1 MSSVDDKN
9 QDNEEKS
16 TDQVDETQSNADKP
30 EKELSELEL
39 AQKQADDNHELL
51 LRAKAEVEN
60 IKKRTS
66 KEVENAFKYSTE
78 SLLQEII
85 PIYDSLSLSC
95 ELSGD
100 KTTKEQLDEG
110 NKLLLS
116 MFKQLFEKNNI
127 QEINPK
133 NEVFNPE
140 LHQAV
145 STIEDKK
152 KKNDIVAEVVQKGYL
167 LNFRSLSHCGD
178 LSFFFKQI
186 LDPCQL
192 FSLRFKRFNLY
203 MNIF

>member
-9 QDNEEKS
+9 QDNEDKS
-16 TDQVDETQSNADKP
+16 KDQVDETQSNADKP

-39 AQKQADDNHELL
+39 AQKQADDNYELL

-167 LNFRSLSHCGD
+167 LNNRAIKPALVIVVKNS
-178 LSFFFKQI
+178 
-186 LDPCQL
+186 
-192 FSLRFKRFNLY
+192 
-203 MNIF
+203 